1 METHL
6 KSDEIHERLQQVRD
20 SLLKLHKTLVD
31 SERATYEKTFG
42 KIPSSNQFL
51 NLVMNDPWF
60 AWLHPLSQLIVSMDE
75 ALDEKEPL
83 TAGKVDALVK
93 ESSALLI
100 ASEASE
106 GFARHYFDALQRDPD
121 VVFAHA
127 DAAKLFNPKKSAA

>member
-1 METHL
+1 MEANL
-6 KSDEIHERLQQVRD
+6 KSEEIHQRLQQVRD

-60 AWLHPLSQLIVSMDE
+60 AWLHPLSQLIFSMDE

-83 TAGKVDALVK
+83 TAHKINTMVK
-93 ESSALLI
+93 ESSTFLHPSEIIDLL
-100 ASEASE
+100 
-106 GFARHYFDALQRDPD
+106 ARH
-121 VVFAHA
+121 
-127 DAAKLFNPKKSAA
+127 S